1 MSKGFGEFGER
12 PNEANENLSK
22 KKGIGLFFGEAEA
35 KFLDQ
40 VGKELTVDILQESFI
55 LYRVDMKKTRAHKL
69 YGEAKKKNWKEE
81 IEVFGRI
88 NVEVLDPTKRNGV
101 GPYKKA
107 FGNLTADVHI
117 SHLEEIGLVNKT
129 DGDITIDLH
138 PGDFLAHKGQ
148 FYEIY
153 DDGFAQISNEF
164 SYASDR
170 RFSLSIK
177 AKEVDGDVFR
187 AR

>member
-1 MSKGFGEFGER
+1 MKDGLGEFGQR
-12 PNEANENLSK
+12 PNEANENLTK
-22 KKGIGLFFGEAEA
+22 KTGIDLFFGEAEA
-35 KFLDQ
+35 RFFDQ
-40 VGKELTVDILQESFI
+40 VGKELTIDILKEAFI

-88 NVEVLDPTKRNGV
+88 NVEVNDPSKRNGV

-107 FGNLTADVHI
+107 FGNLTAAVHI
-117 SHLEEIGLVNKT
+117 SHLEEKGLVKK
-129 DGDITIDLH
+129 DGGDITVDLH
-138 PGDFLAHKGQ
+138 PGDFIAHKGQ

-153 DDGFAQISNEF
+153 DDGFAQISNQH
-164 SYASDR
+164 SYAGDR
-170 RFSLSIK
+170 RFSLTIK